1 MSWER
6 PELLG
11 LIPVAAILVLWAAR
25 TSQHPMSPRRRVW
38 LSLVRITLICLV
50 AAALAG
56 PTTEVERTDEAVVF
70 VLDHSRSQGRIGQ
83 AAGVARVESLIAALP
98 PETQVGIVSTGQGMR
113 LVRTPGPYP
122 KDTPLAV
129 DPAWIESDGAQS
141 NLSQAL
147 ALAAGLFPPNTDR
160 RVVLVSDGL
169 QTRGD
174 LRAAARE
181 AALKGIVVDC
191 VPNRGPAEPD
201 ARVVRLRSSRAR
213 AHEGSTVAL
222 YAEVESSLVG
232 EGTIRLFE
240 NGVEVESRA
249 LSLEVG
255 QAQTVE
261 FKRTPEA
268 RNLYR
273 YLVRV
278 EGFEGDTIPENDDA
292 MTLVEVRGR
301 PLLLYVEGL
310 PDEAHFLAEAMA
322 REGIRLDVRPPEGI
336 PESLQQLAAYDGV
349 ILSDVPA
356 RLLSQR
362 VMAVLH
368 DYVEK
373 LGGGFLMIGGINS
386 FGVGGYYRTPIEDI
400 LPVKMQ
406 PPDQEERFSTAICLI
421 IDRSGSMQGQ
431 KIEICKSAA
440 VATASILSRK
450 DYIGVCAFDSVANWV
465 VPMTRAGNK
474 GQIRARIAT
483 LSAGGGTNIYPGMSA
498 GYEALKRIQA
508 KVKHAIVLTDGRTA
522 GGGYEGLAAQMLGDG
537 ITVSA
542 VGVGAGAD
550 KTLLRGIARAGGG
563 KFYETTDPSAIPRI
577 FTQDTAV
584 HMGRLVRE
592 EAFVPQQV
600 ERHPM
605 LAGWDASQARPLLGY
620 VKTLRKATTQV
631 PLVTDQGDPLLAHWR
646 FGLGKVTAFTSD
658 CKSRWGALWLA
669 GWPGYG
675 QFWGQV
681 LREMARNPEGQLM
694 DLRLSEVDN
703 RLRVEVDALEDAATF
718 RNAAKVTADVYFV
731 PAGALGSQMKPLTKL
746 TLAPVGPGRYRR
758 DLELDKPGVYLVRSR
773 AGADMASAGYVHEVS
788 GEAAVGRVDE
798 ETLNAVA
805 NTTGGK
811 VLGPNDVLEKQ
822 GEVRTQ
828 TLELTPWLL
837 RLILVLMIGELL
849 VRRWENLLGVRD
861 TVEDLLG
868 MAPDDGVLGR
878 YAKT

>member
-1 MSWER
+1 MTWER

-11 LIPVAAILVLWAAR
+11 LIPVAAALILLAAR
-25 TSQHPMSPRRRVW
+25 RSQHPMSPRRRAW
-38 LSLVRITLICLV
+38 LCVLRIALFSLA
-50 AAALAG
+50 AAALAE
-56 PTTEVERTDEAVVF
+56 PTTEVERSDEAVVF
-70 VLDHSRSQGRIGQ
+70 VLDHSRSQGRLGQ
-83 AAGVARVESLIAALP
+83 AAAVARIESLIAALP
-98 PETQVGIVSTGQGMR
+98 PETKVGIVSTGEDLQ
-113 LVRTPGPYP
+113 LVRTPASYP
-122 KDTPLAV
+122 KDEPLPV
-129 DPAWIESDGAQS
+129 DPAWIESGGAQS

-147 ALAAGLFPPNTDR
+147 ALASGLFPPNTDR
-160 RVVLVSDGL
+160 RVVLVTDGL
-169 QTRGD
+169 ETRGD
-174 LRAAARE
+174 LRRAARE
-181 AALKGIVVDC
+181 AALKGIVIDC

-201 ARVVRLRSSRAR
+201 ARIVRLRSSRAR
-213 AHEGSTVAL
+213 AHEGSTIAL
-222 YAEVESSLVG
+222 YAEVESSLSG
-232 EGTIRLFE
+232 TGTIRLFE
-240 NGVEVESRA
+240 NGVEVESRE
-249 LSLEVG
+249 LTLEVG
-255 QAQTVE
+255 EAKTVE

-273 YLVRV
+273 FLVRV
-278 EGFEGDTIPENDDA
+278 EGFEGDQIPENDDA

-322 REGIRLDVRPPEGI
+322 REGIRLDIRPPEGI

-356 RLLSQR
+356 RMLSQR

-440 VATASILSRK
+440 IATASILSRK
-450 DYIGVCAFDSVANWV
+450 DYIGVCAFDSAANWV

-474 GQIRARIAT
+474 AQIRGRIAT
-483 LSAGGGTNIYPGMSA
+483 LTAGGGTNIYPGMTA

-522 GGGYEGLAAQMLGDG
+522 GGGYEGLAAQMLADG

-542 VGVGAGAD
+542 VGVGGGAD
-550 KTLLRGIARAGGG
+550 KVLLRGIARAGGG
-563 KFYETTDPSAIPRI
+563 KFYETSDPSTIPRI

-605 LAGWDASQARPLLGY
+605 LKGWTASEARPLLGY

-658 CKSRWGALWLA
+658 CKSRWAALWLA

-681 LREMARNPEGQLM
+681 LREMARNPEGQLI

-731 PAGALGSQMKPLTKL
+731 PAGALGSQMKPLIKL
-746 TLAPVGPGRYRR
+746 TLDPVGPGRYRR
-758 DLELDKPGVYLVRSR
+758 DLELDQPGVYLVRTR

-788 GEAAVGRVDE
+788 GEAAVGRVDF
-798 ETLNAVA
+798 ETLRAVA
-805 NTTGGK
+805 ETTGGK
-811 VLGPNDVLEKQ
+811 VLKVDEVLSPR
-822 GEVRTQ
+822 GDLRTQ

-837 RLILVLMIGELL
+837 RAILLFMILELI

-861 TVEDLLG
+861 TFEDLFG
-868 MAPDDGVLGR
+868 IAPEGGVLGR
-878 YAKT
+878 HAA